1 MLDKRAAIAGIDH
14 VHPHQ
19 LRHTWADRWLR
30 AGGNEGDLQRLGGW
44 ESAEI
49 MRRYGEARAVD
60 RALAA
65 YDTINPMGQL

>member
-1 MLDKRAAIAGIDH
+1 MLRTRAEQAGVGH

-19 LRHTWADRWLR
+19 LRHTWAHSYLQ

-44 ESAEI
+44 ENADI
-49 MRRYGEARAVD
+49 MRRYGAARAVD

-65 YDTINPMGQL
+65 YDNVNPMGEL